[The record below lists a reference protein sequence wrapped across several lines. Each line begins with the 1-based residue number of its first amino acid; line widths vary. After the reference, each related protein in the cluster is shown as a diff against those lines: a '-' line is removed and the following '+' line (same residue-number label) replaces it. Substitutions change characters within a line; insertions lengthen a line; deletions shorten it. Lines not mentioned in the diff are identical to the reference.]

1 MTTSE
6 EDLCKSRFFSS
17 REQRM
22 NLAVDP
28 SLTYPSYLSDLSYP
42 PHPEH
47 PTRTRTPPIK
57 NQRPSELHPKAV
69 VVMGS
74 LHHFLLRKDPFEGH
88 ACAGEELEGNALLA
102 QRTCAYDRS
111 SLSSY
116 DDGKNHRL
124 IPNRELHEIISVGNA
139 FGRDLDAVRAGE
151 RCDGTCHHCTAIA

>member
-28 SLTYPSYLSDLSYP
+28 SLP
-42 PHPEH
+42 P
-47 PTRTRTPPIK
+47 RPPQK

-88 ACAGEELEGNALLA
+88 ACAGERSWRVMLYSLS
-102 QRTCAYDRS
+102 RHRCAYDRS

-116 DDGKNHRL
+116 YYWKNHRL

-151 RCDGTCHHCTAIA
+151 RCDGTCHHCTAIT